1 MYENNS
7 NNPNSAVMR
16 DIFRPGGR
24 KDVRFSDQTKIIRLL
39 AQSATSGRRARLR
52 SPPSSVFLRAFLGI
66 PGLVDLVGKPPTA
79 RINLVMHR
87 HLVTDFRSITL
98 KSCSRVC
105 CGMSLTGAVDHRLSL
120 SAQGR
125 PQVFRNAGRRGA
137 DPRLAGASKDRSLDT
152 SANAPRLLSAR

>member
-52 SPPSSVFLRAFLGI
+52 SPPSSVFLRAFLGL

-87 HLVTDFRSITL
+87 HLVTYFRSITL
-98 KSCSRVC
+98 VPQL
-105 CGMSLTGAVDHRLSL
+105 GMNLDAFLFAVFDCQKTWVIIPYRATQLLVLISADDAHR
-120 SAQGR
+120 APGR
-125 PQVFRNAGRRGA
+125 TR
-137 DPRLAGASKDRSLDT
+137 
-152 SANAPRLLSAR
+152 